1 MECAGEAVSTAR
13 GAMATLLDPAL
24 TDDDKERAARATS
37 LRMFG
42 HAASI
47 TLRLAIALLVPLAF
61 LAALVIARILNATA
75 LIDTLESWQMILTSM
90 IVVTAALLW
99 KR

>member
-1 MECAGEAVSTAR
+1 
-13 GAMATLLDPAL
+13 
-24 TDDDKERAARATS
+24 
-37 LRMFG
+37 MFG

-47 TLRLAIALLVPLAF
+47 TLRLAVALLVPLAF